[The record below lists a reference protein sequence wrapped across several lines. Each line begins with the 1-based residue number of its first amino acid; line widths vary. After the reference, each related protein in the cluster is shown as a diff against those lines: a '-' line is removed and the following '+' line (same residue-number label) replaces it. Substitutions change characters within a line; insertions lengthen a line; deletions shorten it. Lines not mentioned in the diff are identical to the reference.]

1 MDENIDLTKNTEL
14 NDALKEFEAKSQVE
28 QKPQKQAVETLGE
41 VSGMAKWV
49 VKLSGGKITE
59 QRQAEYVLLGF
70 VILAIAISVFLFFG
84 EGSNSSS
91 NNKLPIYQEDLT
103 PTARA
108 TIPEDILKT
117 IPYKYAK

>member
-14 NDALKEFEAKSQVE
+14 NDALKEFEAKSHVE

-59 QRQAEYVLLGF
+59 QKQAEYVLLGF
-70 VILAIAISVFLFFG
+70 VILAIAISVFLMFG
-84 EGSNSSS
+84 GNSVGS
-91 NNKLPIYQEDLT
+91 P
-103 PTARA
+103 A
-108 TIPEDILKT
+108 DIK
-117 IPYKYAK
+117 IMPAEF